1 MSLDEN
7 TIIPYILQTLNNS
20 ELAFKLASRGGL
32 PGADDMYIQRF
43 NQLFSSGAYG
53 EAAKIAANSPRVC
66 MIGNEY
72 QDQDQNG

>member
-7 TIIPYILQTLNNS
+7 TIIPYILQTLNNT

-66 MIGNEY
+66 TCIRIKIK
-72 QDQDQNG
+72 